1 MTVIKI
7 TTDYITLG
15 QFLKY
20 INLASGGGDIKA
32 ILEREI
38 VLVNDVL
45 EHRRGRKLY
54 PQYTVKINGQGDY
67 MIVR

>member
-7 TTDYITLG
+7 TTEYITLG

-20 INLASGGGDIKA
+20 INVASGGGDIKA
-32 ILEREI
+32 ILESGI

-45 EHRRGRKLY
+45 EQRRGRKLY
-54 PQYTVKINGQGDY
+54 PEYTVKIDGQGDY

>member
-45 EHRRGRKLY
+45 EQRRGRKLY